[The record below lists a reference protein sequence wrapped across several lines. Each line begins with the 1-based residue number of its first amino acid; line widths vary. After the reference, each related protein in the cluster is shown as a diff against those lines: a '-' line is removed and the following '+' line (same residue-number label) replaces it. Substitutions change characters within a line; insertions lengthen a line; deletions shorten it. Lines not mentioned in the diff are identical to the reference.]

1 MPRHDWTENEL
12 LLAFGLYSQLPFGQL
27 HQNNPEIMRL
37 SGLIGRTPSAVAM
50 KACNFASLDPIH
62 KQRGVRA
69 LGNASSA
76 DKALWER
83 YETDPDALIADVVR
97 AWDTTFTEE
106 ACAEAELSM
115 EDEELEAL
123 DLPSGPSTY
132 SARVQVRRLQ
142 RFFRQIVLSAY
153 GYQCALSDV
162 ELTDLLNASH
172 IIPWAEAEKHRLDP
186 RNGIALNAL
195 YDRAFDRGF
204 FTLDEDYR
212 VVVARDLPDKLPL
225 FQIQGKQLT
234 LPDRFAPK
242 EQFLEY
248 HRQSIFRS

>member
-1 MPRHDWTENEL
+1 MPRHDWTEKEL
-12 LLAFGLYSQLPFGQL
+12 LLAFGLYSQLRFGQL
-27 HQNNPEIMRL
+27 HKTNPEIMRL
-37 SGLIGRTPSAVAM
+37 AGLIGRTPSAVAM

-69 LGNASSA
+69 LGNASAA

-83 YETDPDALIADVVR
+83 YEADPDALITDVAW
-97 AWDTTFTEE
+97 AWDTIFTEE
-106 ACAEAELSM
+106 ACDEAELGIA
-115 EDEELEAL
+115 DEEIEEL
-123 DLPSGPSTY
+123 DLPDGPSAY

-153 GYQCALSDV
+153 GYKCALSDI
-162 ELTDLLNASH
+162 ELPDLLNASH

-204 FTLDEDYR
+204 FTLDEDHR
-212 VVVARDLPDKLPL
+212 VVVSGNLPDELPL

-234 LPDRFAPK
+234 LPERFAPK
-242 EQFLEY
+242 ESFLEY
-248 HRQSIFRS
+248 HRQYVFRP